1 MFWTK
6 LIFNAAVAA
15 ATAFLSSVLKDL
27 SAGFPQSAS

>member
-27 SAGFPQSAS
+27 SAGFPHAAA